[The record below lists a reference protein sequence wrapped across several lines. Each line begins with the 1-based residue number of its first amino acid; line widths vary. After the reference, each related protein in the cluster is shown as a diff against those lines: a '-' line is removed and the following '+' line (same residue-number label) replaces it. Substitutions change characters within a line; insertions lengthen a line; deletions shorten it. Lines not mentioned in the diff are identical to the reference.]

1 MNNDRRKTLDE
12 AILELNHI
20 KGRLDHIRENI
31 ESVRDEE
38 QDSFDCLPENLQEAE
53 KGEKMN
59 EAIYQLDEAMNQLEL
74 IDFDE
79 VISCIEIA
87 KE

>member
-1 MNNDRRKTLDE
+1 MNTNRRTQLDS
-12 AILELNHI
+12 AIAELSAVKDSI
-20 KGRLDHIRENI
+20 EQIRLNI
-31 ESVRDEE
+31 EAVRDEE

-59 EAIYQLDEAMNQLEL
+59 EAIYQLDDAMNQLEL
-74 IDFDE
+74 IDFNE
-79 VISCIEIA
+79 IIFCIEIA

>member
-1 MNNDRRKTLDE
+1 MNTHRRTQLDS
-12 AILELNHI
+12 AIAELSAVKDSI
-20 KGRLDHIRENI
+20 EQIRINI
-31 ESVRDEE
+31 EAVRDEE
-38 QDSFDCLPENLQEAE
+38 QDSFDNLPEGLQEAE

-59 EAIYQLDEAMNQLEL
+59 EAVYQLEDACNQLEL